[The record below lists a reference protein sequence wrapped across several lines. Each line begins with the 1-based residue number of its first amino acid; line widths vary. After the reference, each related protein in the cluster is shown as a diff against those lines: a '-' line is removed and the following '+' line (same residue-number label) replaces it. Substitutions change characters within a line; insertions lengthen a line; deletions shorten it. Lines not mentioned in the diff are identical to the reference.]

1 MMSTNTGSTHVF
13 FNSTVL
19 SIVAA
24 IFMILVVIMY
34 LKKEK
39 VKSVTTNLFLITI
52 GLNFLCILFEF
63 LMPYGVKIILDGTG
77 GNRTLGVLICKAY
90 YSIAFAWDLVYLLY
104 TCTSTYN
111 LKFFYDE
118 NKNKFK
124 CIAYVMFGGFVLSS
138 VLLSLIF
145 NVEFIGGIN
154 NSPYTIGGTIKYVFD
169 VFTILGSAFIL
180 YVLSLY
186 SSKIR
191 NINMLPMYLIYI
203 FYLILLGLEYLFNY
217 YFNHLAFVESLI
229 MLTTYFTMESQD
241 NKLVYYYKKAK
252 DEAEKANKAKTEF
265 LINMSHEIRTPMN
278 TILGFSETLLN
289 EQGLT
294 EDVLKKDL
302 ESINSASNTLMDLIN
317 NILDISKIESGKEL
331 INESDYTLENLLFE
345 INSLIP
351 SKIEKEELKFSIEVD
366 QSIPKA
372 YHGDAHKIFKIVT
385 YVLLNAIEYT
395 NYGEV
400 KLFVSGTK
408 VKDGIFEFSF
418 LVSNTGHAMSYEAF
432 ERGFEDFV
440 NIENAQSNNVDNIKL
455 GIIIAKQLT
464 SILQGRI
471 EFVNEKGQGT
481 KYNIRIRQ
489 RISDETPL
497 GNIFDGKSATHEG
510 TRTLLDCTGKNILIV
525 DDAEIN
531 LKLASR
537 YLEQYNF
544 NIDTANNGKDCV
556 ELVKNKK
563 YDIIFLDKMMPN
575 MDGIAT
581 IKAMNALGI
590 PLPPIVALTANTFDN
605 SKATYVEEGYTEY
618 LNKPIVFR
626 DLNKI
631 INKFFKD
638 PENGGGN
645 K

>member
-1 MMSTNTGSTHVF
+1 MMSTNTGATHVY
-13 FNSTVL
+13 FNSISLT
-19 SIVAA
+19 IVAA
-24 IFMILVVIMY
+24 IFIILVVIMY

-39 VKSVTTNLFLITI
+39 VKSLTTNLFLITLS
-52 GLNFLCILFEF
+52 LNILCILFEF
-63 LMPYGVKIILDGTG
+63 LMPYGVRLVMGDIE
-77 GNRTLGVLICKAY
+77 GNRILGLLICKGYMA
-90 YSIAFAWDLVYLLY
+90 IALLWDFTYLLY
-104 TCTSTYN
+104 TFVNTYN
-111 LKFFYDE
+111 IKFFYDE
-118 NKNKFK
+118 KKNKYNYK
-124 CIAYVMFGGFVLSS
+124 GYIMFACFAIVAVALT
-138 VLLSLIF
+138 LIL
-145 NVEFIGGIN
+145 NVEFLGGIN
-154 NSPYTIGGTIKYVFD
+154 NSPYTIGGIIKYVFD
-169 VFTILGSAFIL
+169 IFTILGSALIL
-180 YVLSLY
+180 YVFSLY
-186 SSKIR
+186 SSRVR
-191 NINMLPMYLIYI
+191 NINMLPLYLIYI
-203 FYLILLGLEYLFNY
+203 FYLSLLGIEYLFNY
-217 YFNHLAFVESLI
+217 YFNHLAFVETLI
-229 MLTTYFTMESQD
+229 MLTTYFTIESQD

-252 DEAEKANKAKTEF
+252 DEAEMANKAKTEF

-289 EQGLT
+289 ESNLT
-294 EDVLKKDL
+294 QDVLKKDL

-317 NILDISKIESGKEL
+317 NILDISRIESGKEL
-331 INESDYTLENLLFE
+331 INESKYTLENLLFE

-351 SKIEKEELKFSIEVD
+351 SKIDKDELKFSIEVD

-372 YHGDAHKIFKIVT
+372 YTGDAHKIFKIVT

-400 KLFVSGTK
+400 KLYVSGTK

-432 ERGFEDFV
+432 EREFSDFV

-464 SILQGRI
+464 KILQGKI
-471 EFVNEKGQGT
+471 EFINEKGQGT

-497 GNIFDGKSATHEG
+497 GNIFEGKQTTHEG
-510 TRTLLDCTGKNILIV
+510 TRTLLDCTGKSILIV
-525 DDAEIN
+525 DDADIN

-544 NIDTANNGKDCV
+544 EIDTASNGKDCV

-563 YDIIFLDKMMPN
+563 YDLIFLDKMMPN
-575 MDGIAT
+575 MDGVAT
-581 IKAMNALGI
+581 IKALNALGV

-605 SKATYVEEGYTEY
+605 SKNTYIEEGYSEY

-631 INKFFKD
+631 INKFFKNN
-638 PENGGGN
+638 EIGGGV